1 MQQAYA
7 YPWNAPRDAISKPYL
22 ATTNIQRRAQM
33 FAALLRAR
41 DLLQEQPIIIQMDVK
56 RRLNDLEKTEG
67 LARANAYLTKTFVE
81 RTLPRVERVNA
92 QYKTADMHPD
102 MFAMLAAHAPAGDR
116 GVSAASTLWA
126 LNGRF
131 NRLADMSRAD
141 VDMLAGDIASF
152 ISAEMAQAHTVV
164 IDESDYK
171 YAHLLYTVAAAITRQ
186 LKQTPPLWDKVTSK
200 FFGPEDVASALS
212 RMSAE
217 RWWKNRLRRI
227 AASWREHLQIALAN
241 VSKKHTPYASTMNVI
256 EWREQKRRT
265 REFLKGMDLQDDD
278 GNRISLIDKYDG
290 SVANPAIRR
299 CELMTRIRG
308 FEDICNEMGFVGEFY
323 TITAP
328 SRYHA
333 TIKTGHRNRKWNGA
347 NPAETQRYLCNLWQK
362 VRAKLHREDI
372 RIFGIRV
379 AEPHHDA
386 TPHWHMLMFM
396 LPENVDRVRQIIRDY
411 AYQEDSRELTTEKA
425 RKARFH
431 AEAIDPEKGSATGY
445 VAKYI
450 SKNIDGYALDG
461 ELDDESGKELK
472 QTAPA
477 VSAWAAR
484 WHIRQFQFVGG
495 APVTVYRELRRMAD
509 SETAHGLSVE
519 FAAVHDAAD
528 QGEWAE
534 YVNAQG
540 GPFVRRDE
548 LAVRTW
554 YQSGDELNEY
564 GEETVRIKGVYS
576 TAVGEDTPILTR
588 LVQWKIVPKKA
599 TQQADASDAPL
610 SVLSVESA
618 FDFVFDLE
626 GAPASSRSSVNNC
639 TGSSGS
645 EDPLPPDVV
654 AEMDF
659 DSMPRLERRR
669 LLKRLTSERSKRAAK
684 TFRRSDKV
692 EAACAS
698 VIEEIRELTGETITR
713 GLATRLIRGADTEIA
728 GEWCRS
734 ASSGEL
740 FRAPKPV
747 LAADLSARLNHLRQL
762 AAAKNSAASAAVSP
776 LTADHDN

>member
-1 MQQAYA
+1 MTIPYA
-7 YPWNAPRDAISKPYL
+7 YSWNAPRKAIASPYL
-22 ATTNIQRRAQM
+22 THAQIYRRDQLI
-33 FAALLRAR
+33 AALSRAR
-41 DLLQEQPIIIQMDVK
+41 DLLQEQPIIIQMDVN
-56 RRLNDLEKTEG
+56 RRLNDLEKTES

-92 QYKTADMHPD
+92 QYKTVEMHPD
-102 MFAMLAAHAPAGDR
+102 MFGMLSAHAPAGDH

-141 VDMLAGDIASF
+141 IDMLAGDVASF

-164 IDESDYK
+164 TDASDYK
-171 YAHLLYTVAAAITRQ
+171 YAHQLYTVAAAITHQ
-186 LKQTPPLWDKVTSK
+186 LKQTPPLWDKVTTK
-200 FFGPEDVASALS
+200 LFEPEEVASAIS

-217 RWWKNRLRRI
+217 RWWKNRLRRV

-347 NPAETQRYLCNLWQK
+347 NPSETQRYLCNMWQK

-396 LPENVDRVRQIIRDY
+396 LPENIDRVRQIIRDY
-411 AYQEDSRELTTEKA
+411 AYQEDSGEMTTEKA

-431 AEAIDPEKGSATGY
+431 VEAIDPEKGSATGY

-461 ELDDESGKELK
+461 ETDDESGKELK
-472 QTAPA
+472 ETAPA

-509 SETAHGLSVE
+509 SETAHALSVE

-554 YQSGDELNEY
+554 YQSGDKLNEY
-564 GEETVRIKGVYS
+564 GEETVHIKGVYS

-588 LVQWKIVPKKA
+588 LVQWKFVPKKA

-626 GAPASSRSSVNNC
+626 GAPASSWSSVNNC
-639 TGSSGS
+639 TGRPGS
-645 EDPLPPDVV
+645 EDASNPEIMTV
-654 AEMDF
+654 EDF
-659 DSMPRLERRR
+659 DKMSRKERRR
-669 LLKRLTSERSKRAAK
+669 LLQRIRADQPKRTHKV
-684 TFRRSDKV
+684 FRRSEKI
-692 EAACAS
+692 EAACARA
-698 VIEEIRELTGETITR
+698 IGEIRDLTGETITR
-713 GLATRLIRGADTEIA
+713 GLAVRLIRGFDTKIF
-728 GEWCRS
+728 GEWYRG
-734 ASSGEL
+734 AGSGEI
-740 FRAPKPV
+740 FRGKEPANSSKV
-747 LAADLSARLNHLRQL
+747 IARFNLLRT
-762 AAAKNSAASAAVSP
+762 ASKGV
-776 LTADHDN
+776 

>member
-1 MQQAYA
+1 MIYA
-7 YPWNAPRDAISKPYL
+7 YPWNAPREAIAKPYL
-22 ATTNIQRRAQM
+22 ATANVQRRAQM
-33 FAALLRAR
+33 FAALSHAR
-41 DLLQEQPIIIQMDVK
+41 DLLEAQPLIIQMDVK
-56 RRLNDLEKTEG
+56 RRMNDLEKTEG

-92 QYKTADMHPD
+92 QYQVAEMHPD
-102 MFAMLAAHAPAGDR
+102 IFGKLAQIAPAGDR
-116 GVSAASTLWA
+116 GVGAASMLWEIIR
-126 LNGRF
+126 RF

-141 VDMLAGDIASF
+141 VDLLAGDVANLVM
-152 ISAEMAQAHTVV
+152 AEMAQAHELVA
-164 IDESDYK
+164 DESDYK
-171 YAHLLYTVAAAITRQ
+171 YAFQIYMTAAAITRQ
-186 LKQTPPLWDKVTSK
+186 LNQMPPLWEKVSSK
-200 FFGPEDVASALS
+200 FFCPEDVASAIS
-212 RMSAE
+212 RMKTE
-217 RWWKNRLRRI
+217 KWWKGRLRRV
-227 AASWREHLQIALAN
+227 AAAWREHLQIALAN

-265 REFLKGMDLQDDD
+265 REFLKGMELEDED

-308 FEDICNEMGFVGEFY
+308 FENICNEMGFVGEFY
-323 TITAP
+323 TVTAP

-347 NPAETQRYLCNLWQK
+347 SPAETQRYLCNLWQK

-411 AYQEDSRELTTEKA
+411 AYQEDSGELTTEKA

-461 ELDDESGKELK
+461 ELDDESGKALK
-472 QTAPA
+472 ETAPA

-509 SETAHGLSVE
+509 SETALGLSVE

-528 QGEWAE
+528 QGQWAE

-540 GPFVRRDE
+540 GPFVRRDD

-554 YQSGDELNEY
+554 YQPAEELNEY
-564 GEETVRIKGVYS
+564 GEETLRIKGVYS
-576 TAVGEDTPILTR
+576 TVVGDDTPILTR
-588 LVQWKIVPKKA
+588 LTQWKIVPKKA
-599 TQQADASDAPL
+599 TEQAGASDAPL
-610 SVLSVESA
+610 SVLSVDSA

-639 TGSSGS
+639 TGRSGS
-645 EDPLPPDVV
+645 EDASNPGGEPLK
-654 AEMDF
+654 DF
-659 DSMPRLERRR
+659 EDMNRSERRR
-669 LLKRLTSERSKRAAK
+669 LLMRIRAEQPAK
-684 TFRRSDKV
+684 VAGTYRRTEKV
-692 EAACAS
+692 EAACTK
-698 VIEEIRELTGETITR
+698 VIAEIRDLTGESISR
-713 GLATRLIRGADTEIA
+713 GLAIRILGGTKTLVAGQWISSTAQGELLRPARRGAGAVILARVEALREKCKGA
-728 GEWCRS
+728 G
-734 ASSGEL
+734 A
-740 FRAPKPV
+740 
-747 LAADLSARLNHLRQL
+747 
-762 AAAKNSAASAAVSP
+762 
-776 LTADHDN
+776 T

>member
-1 MQQAYA
+1 MTYA

-22 ATTNIQRRAQM
+22 ATVNIQRRAQM
-33 FAALLRAR
+33 FAALSHAR
-41 DLLQEQPIIIQMDVK
+41 DLLEAQPLIIQMDVK
-56 RRLNDLEKTEG
+56 RRMNDLEKTEG

-92 QYKTADMHPD
+92 QYQVAGMHPEI
-102 MFAMLAAHAPAGDR
+102 FGKLAQIAPAGDR
-116 GVSAASTLWA
+116 GVGAASMLWEIIR
-126 LNGRF
+126 RF

-141 VDMLAGDIASF
+141 VDLLAGDVANLIM
-152 ISAEMAQAHTVV
+152 AEMAQAHELVA
-164 IDESDYK
+164 DESDYK
-171 YAHLLYTVAAAITRQ
+171 YAFQIYMTAAVITLQ
-186 LKQTPPLWDKVTSK
+186 LNQMPPLWEKVSSK
-200 FFGPEDVASALS
+200 FFCPEDVASAIS
-212 RMSAE
+212 RMKTE
-217 RWWKNRLRRI
+217 KWWKGRLRRV
-227 AASWREHLQIALAN
+227 AAAWREHLQIALAN

-265 REFLKGMDLQDDD
+265 REFLKGMELEDED

-308 FEDICNEMGFVGEFY
+308 FENICNEMGFVGEFY
-323 TITAP
+323 TVTAP

-347 NPAETQRYLCNLWQK
+347 NPAATQRYLCNLWQK

-411 AYQEDSRELTTEKA
+411 AYQEDSGELSTEKA

-431 AEAIDPEKGSATGY
+431 AEAIDPERGSATGY

-461 ELDDESGKELK
+461 ELDDESGKALK
-472 QTAPA
+472 ETAPA

-509 SETAHGLSVE
+509 SETALGLSVE

-528 QGEWAE
+528 QGQWAE

-576 TAVGEDTPILTR
+576 TAVGDDMPILTR
-588 LVQWKIVPKKA
+588 LTQWKIVSKKV
-599 TQQADASDAPL
+599 TEQAGIADAPL
-610 SVLSVESA
+610 SVLSVDSA

-626 GAPASSRSSVNNC
+626 GASASSRSSVNNC
-639 TGSSGS
+639 TVRSGS
-645 EDPLPPDVV
+645 EDASKLGSEPLK
-654 AEMDF
+654 DF
-659 DSMPRLERRR
+659 EDMNRSQRRR
-669 LLKRLTSERSKRAAK
+669 LLMRIRAERPDRVVR
-684 TFRRSDKV
+684 THRRTEKIEAGCTKV
-692 EAACAS
+692 IA
-698 VIEEIRELTGETITR
+698 EIRDLTGESISR
-713 GLATRLIRGADTEIA
+713 GLATRILGGTETLVADQ
-728 GEWCRS
+728 WF
-734 ASSGEL
+734 SSTAQGEL
-740 FRAPKPV
+740 LRP
-747 LAADLSARLNHLRQL
+747 ARRGV
-762 AAAKNSAASAAVSP
+762 AAAILARVEALREKCKGAGA
-776 LTADHDN
+776 T

>member
-1 MQQAYA
+1 MSQKFV

-22 ATTNIQRRAQM
+22 ATVNIDRRAQM
-33 FAALLRAR
+33 FAALMRAR
-41 DLLQEQPIIIQMDVK
+41 DLLEEQPLIIQMDVK

-67 LARANAYLTKTFVE
+67 LTHANVYLTKTFVE
-81 RTLPRVERVNA
+81 RTLPRVECVNT
-92 QYKTADMHPD
+92 QYKTSDVHPEL
-102 MFAMLAAHAPAGDR
+102 FGMLSAHAPVGDR
-116 GVSAASTLWA
+116 GVAAVGNLWE
-126 LNGRF
+126 LNRRF

-141 VDMLAGDIASF
+141 VDMLAGDVASF

-164 IDESDYK
+164 TDASDYK
-171 YAHLLYTVAAAITRQ
+171 YTHQLYTVAAAITRQ
-186 LKQTPPLWDKVTSK
+186 LKQTPPLWDKVTTK
-200 FFGPEDVASALS
+200 IFEPEKVASAIS

-217 RWWKNRLRRI
+217 RWWKNRLRRV

-265 REFLKGMDLQDDD
+265 REFLKGMELEDEA
-278 GNRISLIDKYDG
+278 GNRINLIDKYDG

-308 FEDICNEMGFVGEFY
+308 FENICNEMGFVGEFY

-347 NPAETQRYLCNLWQK
+347 NPSETQRYLCNVWQK

-379 AEPHHDA
+379 AEPHHDG

-411 AYQEDSRELTTEKA
+411 AYQEDSGELTTPKA

-431 AEAIDPEKGSATGY
+431 AEAIEPEKGSATGY

-472 QTAPA
+472 ETAPA

-528 QGEWAE
+528 QGHWAE

-540 GPFVRRDE
+540 GPFVRRDD

-564 GEETVRIKGVYS
+564 GEETVRIKGVYATS
-576 TAVGEDTPILTR
+576 VGDDTPVVTR
-588 LVQWKIVPKKA
+588 LIQWKIVPKKSA
-599 TQQADASDAPL
+599 EMVAESEVKR
-610 SVLSVESA
+610 SVLSVDSA
-618 FDFVFDLE
+618 FDFVFDPE

-639 TGSSGS
+639 TGRSGS
-645 EDPLPPDVV
+645 EDAPNPEIMPVKDFK
-654 AEMDF
+654 EMN
-659 DSMPRLERRR
+659 RTEHRR
-669 LLKRLTSERSKRAAK
+669 LLQRVRAEQPKKTAK
-684 TFRRSDKV
+684 EFRRSEKV
-692 EAACAS
+692 EAACARA
-698 VIEEIRELTGETITR
+698 IGEIRDLTGQTISR
-713 GLATRLIRGADTEIA
+713 GLAVRLIRGFNTKIF
-728 GEWCRS
+728 GEWYRG
-734 ASSGEL
+734 AGSGEI
-740 FRAPKPV
+740 FRGKEPV
-747 LAADLSARLNHLRQL
+747 TGEKLLDKFERLRR
-762 AAAKNSAASAAVSP
+762 VVVTV
-776 LTADHDN
+776 TAERTC